1 MFITDRT
8 NEYGLYAISLVKNG
22 EVKEVVID
30 DYFPCQDGSP
40 CFSKANG
47 NELWV
52 LILEKCWAKLHGSYE
67 RIEAGHAHNVMT
79 DLTGAPSHDFDIED
93 TGVDEVWNKLVTG
106 ERKGFLMACS
116 AGTTNSSAE
125 LLESLGLVA
134 EHSYGLLK
142 VCEITN
148 ESGERIRLC
157 LLRNPWGDFEWNG
170 DWSDTSDLWTTD
182 IKRQCGYNDEQGLF
196 WMSYSD
202 LCNYFCRIQICQV
215 NDDYHYSFMKASH
228 NRGSYSLMRLIV
240 FHEGEHHISVSQKDE
255 RCFNRHSQY
264 DYSNCRIIVMNIEE
278 DSDSIDGLKVQ
289 YMKGA
294 QGWDRE
300 SHAHFDHLPRGE
312 YFVYVELDW
321 NETTVDTEFCVTCY
335 GASRTFFLRD
345 EKSLFE
351 Q

>member
-1 MFITDRT
+1 MSMFITDRT

-93 TGVDEVWNKLVTG
+93 TGVEEVWNKLVTG

-170 DWSDTSDLWTTD
+170 DWSDNSDLWTLD

-202 LCNYFCRIQICQV
+202 LCHYFCRIQICQI

-240 FHEGEHHISVSQKDE
+240 FHEGEHHISVS
-255 RCFNRHSQY
+255 
-264 DYSNCRIIVMNIEE
+264 
-278 DSDSIDGLKVQ
+278 
-289 YMKGA
+289 
-294 QGWDRE
+294 
-300 SHAHFDHLPRGE
+300 
-312 YFVYVELDW
+312 
-321 NETTVDTEFCVTCY
+321 
-335 GASRTFFLRD
+335 
-345 EKSLFE
+345 
-351 Q
+351 